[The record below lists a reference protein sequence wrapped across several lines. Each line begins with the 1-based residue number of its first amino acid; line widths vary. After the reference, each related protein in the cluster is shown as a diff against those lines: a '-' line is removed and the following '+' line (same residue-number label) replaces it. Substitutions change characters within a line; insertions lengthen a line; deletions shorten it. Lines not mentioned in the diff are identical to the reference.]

1 MKAFIFLALVAS
13 VAARSFD
20 LETLHGLKKEKTLET
35 PVVTKIDDLLLKE
48 QNKNLVGEQQTLI
61 GSTILPVQDKT
72 VFGDNVVDTEYTH
85 RVLSFE
91 EIYNTELFREYL
103 TIPLFRQNIQYPSF
117 QRFVASVYFQK
128 FWQLPAYKQYFINP
142 VLFYKYV
149 YPIVQLFNTEYNVP
163 TEYGQNTED
172 VLGLG
177 YLLKNKNYL
186 PYAYNYNRFTV
197 PTAFPETT
205 NYKFL
210 LEKLYKNLIPQ
221 QQQFVDV
228 KTDVKLIPTEKA
240 VVEPKI
246 VDVKVEEQIVPFDKI
261 QTESA
266 FLTEKDVYLLK
277 ELLVK
282 KFITPEVYEAVIYGK
297 INFVTVLRQI
307 LARGQ
312 IEPELYTQI
321 VGRLQVI
328 DTVVP
333 TSVDNILSQ
342 RHLVVLKDLVKKSII
357 TPEIYKAV
365 VYGQV
370 DFVTVIRQVLARRGL
385 PTELV
390 TLIVNRFV
398 NLDFYSTQQDKY
410 LVRELLKYS
419 LITPEIY
426 QAVVYGQADLYDILY
441 QIIVRRDVDYI
452 YPVTRDFDT
461 TVFPY
466 SKVNYGNDFFSK
478 YYGNQYNKYNTEI
491 PTIRDTTFN
500 YNRY

>member
-1 MKAFIFLALVAS
+1 
-13 VAARSFD
+13 
-20 LETLHGLKKEKTLET
+20 
-35 PVVTKIDDLLLKE
+35 
-48 QNKNLVGEQQTLI
+48 
-61 GSTILPVQDKT
+61 
-72 VFGDNVVDTEYTH
+72 
-85 RVLSFE
+85 
-91 EIYNTELFREYL
+91 
-103 TIPLFRQNIQYPSF
+103 
-117 QRFVASVYFQK
+117 
-128 FWQLPAYKQYFINP
+128 
-142 VLFYKYV
+142 
-149 YPIVQLFNTEYNVP
+149 
-163 TEYGQNTED
+163 
-172 VLGLG
+172 
-177 YLLKNKNYL
+177 
-186 PYAYNYNRFTV
+186 
-197 PTAFPETT
+197 
-205 NYKFL
+205 
-210 LEKLYKNLIPQ
+210 
-221 QQQFVDV
+221 
-228 KTDVKLIPTEKA
+228 
-240 VVEPKI
+240 
-246 VDVKVEEQIVPFDKI
+246 
-261 QTESA
+261 
-266 FLTEKDVYLLK
+266 
-277 ELLVK
+277 LVK

-333 TSVDNILSQ
+333 TTVLTK

-370 DFVTVIRQVLARRGL
+370 DFVTVIRQVLAHRGL

-398 NLDFYSTQQDKY
+398 NVDFYSTQQDKY
-410 LVRELLKYS
+410 LVRELFKYS

-426 QAVVYGQADLYDILY
+426 QAVVYGQVDLYHVLY
-441 QIIVRRDVDYI
+441 QIIVRRDVVDYI

-461 TVFPY
+461 VFPY
-466 SKVNYGNDFFSK
+466 NKVNYGNDFFSK